1 MEGRHFPSLEGLLQS
16 LSPFQ
21 APSSVHSCS
30 FLSWAEDW
38 AQSSARQSGL
48 SPHPRRVQ
56 LSWGTLRTQARAHPR
71 VLTQVRVLI
80 PLRALPLPPHPQS
93 LVSLERAVR
102 GRPRGAS
109 GRETWQGPQVAV
121 SGRFPAQFLPRR
133 LVPDGGREGRRGGP
147 VGEGRQLDTEGLLV
161 ALHERGWEVG
171 SCSAPPPGWGAR
183 AGGGVQCCSQQRD
196 RPPPAPSPAP
206 LPSLSLPWT
215 VCLRSGGPGRGLL

>member
-30 FLSWAEDW
+30 FLSRAEDW

-80 PLRALPLPPHPQS
+80 PLRALPLPPPPP
-93 LVSLERAVR
+93 VP
-102 GRPRGAS
+102 G
-109 GRETWQGPQVAV
+109 
-121 SGRFPAQFLPRR
+121 FL
-133 LVPDGGREGRRGGP
+133 
-147 VGEGRQLDTEGLLV
+147 GEGGEGQAEGGKRKGDL
-161 ALHERGWEVG
+161 AG
-171 SCSAPPPGWGAR
+171 SPGR
-183 AGGGVQCCSQQRD
+183 CQR
-196 RPPPAPSPAP
+196 PVPSPISP
-206 LPSLSLPWT
+206 TPSGS
-215 VCLRSGGPGRGLL
+215 